1 MTTPQAWTTVRN
13 MGPASAQRL
22 EAIGLADPAVLSTLG
37 PVEIYLRL
45 CDAYPGQISR
55 IMLWALAGAEL
66 DLDWRELPSELREQ
80 LLAQVAESAD

>member
-1 MTTPQAWTTVRN
+1 MTAAHGWAAVRN

-22 EAIGLADPAVLSTLG
+22 EAIGLADPAVLRTLG

-55 IMLWALAGAEL
+55 TMLWALAGAEL

-80 LLAQVAESAD
+80 LLDQVAESAG